1 MLGCFLFSEDDVRK
15 KIKVL
20 SGGEKSRV
28 ALAKTLISEANF
40 LILDEPTNHLDFQSE
55 NILIQA
61 LQQYKGSFIIVSHN
75 RHFITQTANKIWFI
89 ENLQVKE
96 YPGTYPEFEYWYSRR
111 NNTGQQVDPNGSN
124 EKENVA
130 KQQDR
135 RKPKWKVAQHALK
148 TEKEKLKRLE
158 AKIRELEN
166 KVNNLETRL
175 GTSEVYA
182 NSDALK
188 ETNDEYIN
196 TKKQVEQLMEQ
207 WEVMS
212 EKLGD

>member
-1 MLGCFLFSEDDVRK
+1 
-15 KIKVL
+15 VL

-111 NNTGQQVDPNGSN
+111 NTAIREVDPKAIN
-124 EKENVA
+124 EKKNLTQLQA
-130 KQQDR
+130 Q
-135 RKPKWKVAQHALK
+135 RKPKRKLEQDALK
-148 TEKEKLKRLE
+148 TEKEKLKGLE
-158 AKIRELEN
+158 GKIRELED
-166 KVNNLETRL
+166 KVNNLEARL

-182 NSDALK
+182 NSDALR
-188 ETNDEYIN
+188 ETNDEYVN
-196 TKKQVEQLMEQ
+196 AKKQVAQLMEQ

-212 EKLGD
+212 EKLSE